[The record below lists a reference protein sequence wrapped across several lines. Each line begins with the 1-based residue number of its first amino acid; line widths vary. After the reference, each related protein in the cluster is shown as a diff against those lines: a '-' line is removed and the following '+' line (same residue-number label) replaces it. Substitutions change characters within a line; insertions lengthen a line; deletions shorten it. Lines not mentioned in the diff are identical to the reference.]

1 MQLWKCKL
9 GFGARNAVN
18 VAAFSSLD
26 YLCCQI
32 TKSEEFKS
40 FPALDGLKVE
50 QGLVVTFLGDQNK
63 SFCGCEQG
71 LVCECCVWA
80 AIERKAERDALKA
93 TLKDRNSFAAGSSGE
108 KKKKKA
114 P

>member
-1 MQLWKCKL
+1 M
-9 GFGARNAVN
+9 
-18 VAAFSSLD
+18 
-26 YLCCQI
+26 
-32 TKSEEFKS
+32 
-40 FPALDGLKVE
+40 
-50 QGLVVTFLGDQNK
+50 VTFLGDQNK

-93 TLKDRNSFAAGSSGE
+93 TLKGRNSFAAGSSGE
-108 KKKKKA
+108 KKKKKKGSMIVEVKSSKYELGWF

>member
-1 MQLWKCKL
+1 M
-9 GFGARNAVN
+9 
-18 VAAFSSLD
+18 
-26 YLCCQI
+26 
-32 TKSEEFKS
+32 
-40 FPALDGLKVE
+40 
-50 QGLVVTFLGDQNK
+50 VTFLGDQNK

-108 KKKKKA
+108 KKKKKGSMIVEVKSSKYELGWF